1 LVLSNFGTAGRERRR
16 RIGSHPLPGPKFRA
30 TRSVMLR
37 PSLTRRRLGG
47 AVGKHLV
54 SANTEVL
61 YYDSPQSYGIVSR
74 NYCRNSSVCGH
85 RVDRVFRTHLYSSVL
100 SVPLLLGPVIVMP
113 SADRSIGRSPGR
125 RGRGSSPA
133 RLSSHQAQ
141 ARESRE
147 RLLDLAAASY
157 DAFWPPP
164 KSADTP
170 SSPSWQD
177 CTMKACTD
185 TVLLW
190 VTDRGL
196 LGSIS
201 AVLNRYWGI
210 A

>member
-1 LVLSNFGTAGRERRR
+1 MLAAAPAGAVCLGPSKIRTVIATPSAGRSAGRWLDLH
-16 RIGSHPLPGPKFRA
+16 GRA
-30 TRSVMLR
+30 R
-37 PSLTRRRLGG
+37 PR
-47 AVGKHLV
+47 
-54 SANTEVL
+54 
-61 YYDSPQSYGIVSR
+61 
-74 NYCRNSSVCGH
+74 
-85 RVDRVFRTHLYSSVL
+85 
-100 SVPLLLGPVIVMP
+100 
-113 SADRSIGRSPGR
+113 
-125 RGRGSSPA
+125 A
-133 RLSSHQAQ
+133 RLSSHQVQ

-157 DAFWPPP
+157 DAFWPPL
-164 KSADTP
+164 KSADAP

-185 TVLLW
+185 AVLLW